1 MTPPRPTSPPRP
13 SSPPGPTSRAEPS
26 PPIAAGEAGGEP
38 LPGDGALGGLFS
50 VPRPLVG
57 MVHLLPL
64 PGAPGWRGSLAE
76 VLDRA
81 VAEALLL
88 EEGGLDGILVENYGD
103 IPFHPG
109 EVPAGTVAAMAVVVR
124 SVVQAVKLPVG
135 VNVLR
140 NDAGAA
146 LAVAGAAGGG
156 FIRVNVHTGAMWT
169 DQGLLQGRAHET
181 LRLRP
186 GLAPGVRILADVL
199 VKHAVPPHGVE
210 AGEAARDQWHRGLAD
225 GLIVTGTSTGAPVD
239 EERLRMVKEAVPE
252 APLWVGSG
260 LGPHN
265 AATILRWADGAIVG
279 STLHRDGV
287 AGRGIDPER
296 VARLTQGVWRS
307 PGGR

>member
-1 MTPPRPTSPPRP
+1 MNPLRPTSPAGT
-13 SSPPGPTSRAEPS
+13 SPLPTT
-26 PPIAAGEAGGEP
+26 GGVGGEP
-38 LPGDGALGGLFS
+38 LHRKGALGGLFRVS
-50 VPRPLVG
+50 RPLVG

-64 PGAPGWRGSLAE
+64 PGAPMWGGSLAE

-81 VAEALLL
+81 TEEALLL

-103 IPFHPG
+103 VPFHPG
-109 EVPAGTVAAMAVVVR
+109 EVPPATVAAMAVVVR
-124 SVVQAVKLPVG
+124 TVVQAVKLPVG

-146 LAVAGAAGGG
+146 LAVAGASGGG

-181 LRLRP
+181 LRLRSA
-186 GLAPGVRILADVL
+186 LAPGVRILADVL

-210 AGEAARDQWHRGLAD
+210 AGEAARDQWYRGLAD

-239 EERLRMVKEAVPE
+239 EERLRVVREAVPE
-252 APLWVGSG
+252 APLWAGSG
-260 LGPHN
+260 VTPHTL
-265 AATILRWADGAIVG
+265 AGILRWADGAIVG
-279 STLHRDGV
+279 SALHRDGV

-296 VARLTQGVWRS
+296 VARMVEGVR
-307 PGGR
+307 RDVRDR